1 MPPQTPLTVLP
12 THLLLSLP
20 RPPCV
25 PTPFKITCCNK
36 EASALILQTRASVFE
51 GKWEKSKAHLP
62 LSSPRQPL
70 LSADVPAKCACAPA
84 GIPEAGEQKPR
95 PTSSWLSAPLAGW
108 IAWDSVTLTA
118 DKAPRP
124 AALQPGLLVLI
135 SPACQRAC
143 PHLLLAQPPWAQP
156 CSGLP
161 VVCLQPSPGHRAQA
175 RP

>member
-1 MPPQTPLTVLP
+1 MIGISDIWSPEGSKPARLLSFLPGATGPDSGLRKWKGDGILLPHTPPTVLP

-36 EASALILQTRASVFE
+36 EASALIPQTHASVFE

-62 LSSPRQPL
+62 LCSLHHPV

-95 PTSSWLSAPLAGW
+95 PTAPGCQRPWPAGLLGTLSLSRLIKPHNLPLC
-108 IAWDSVTLTA
+108 S
-118 DKAPRP
+118 
-124 AALQPGLLVLI
+124 PGLW
-135 SPACQRAC
+135 S
-143 PHLLLAQPPWAQP
+143 
-156 CSGLP
+156 
-161 VVCLQPSPGHRAQA
+161 
-175 RP
+175 